1 MPGAARIR
9 ALFEREQ
16 IEGLATDHA
25 TARGAD
31 DLLRGEGWVAAGRV
45 TLEPSGDDLLWAEY
59 PVSRRAP
66 VLTTVSLPGLWAT
79 CSCAATRFPC
89 RHIIALLLSDLNEPL
104 PTDADAPDWLPPAA
118 HGWNLTP
125 AVGETQSAERQAAV
139 VAGMADLRLWLSDL
153 AREGLADLP
162 RRGRAKFLGAAN
174 RLEDAYAVE
183 AARALRETAAIP
195 GSGMDWPERLLPDLG
210 RLALL
215 CESFRRLDALSPGER
230 GDTLAAAGFLSPA
243 TGERVTDTWR
253 ILGQVVEVENR
264 VTHLR
269 SWLRGRATGR
279 WARLDQA
286 IPAGQL
292 QGVCLPTGA
301 LVGGALAFSPSA
313 YPLMA
318 RPVGPLAPVHGETGD
333 PAAHDDIDATHG
345 DIDATHGDIDATM
358 SGWSAALALNPWLR
372 RFPMA
377 IRDVWVEPPLTAGGR
392 WRLRDR
398 AGHVL
403 PLPPQFGHGW
413 SLTALSAGRPMTLFG
428 EWDGALFAP
437 ASVLAGTW
445 RPLSAWKVVV

>member
-45 TLEPSGDDLLWAEY
+45 TLEPSGDELLWAEY

-66 VLTTVSLPGLWAT
+66 VLATVSLPGLWAT

-89 RHIIALLLSDLNEPL
+89 RHIIALLLSDLDQPF
-104 PTDADAPDWLPPAA
+104 PVTIDVRPD
-118 HGWNLTP
+118 LTGLGKP
-125 AVGETQSAERQAAV
+125 VRSEMAQSAERQAVV

-195 GSGMDWPERLLPDLG
+195 GSGTDWPERLLPGLG

-215 CESFRRLDALSPGER
+215 CESFRQLDALSPGER

-253 ILGQVVEVENR
+253 VLGQVVEVENR

-269 SWLRGRATGR
+269 SWLRGRVTGR

-301 LVGGALAFSPSA
+301 LVGGVLAFSPSA

-318 RPVGPLAPVHGETGD
+318 QPAGSLAPVHGETGD
-333 PAAHDDIDATHG
+333 PATHDDIDAV
-345 DIDATHGDIDATM
+345 M

-377 IRDVWVEPPLTAGGR
+377 IRDVWVEPPLAAGGQ

-398 AGHVL
+398 AGHIL

-413 SLTALSAGRPMTLFG
+413 SLLALSAGRPMTLFG

>member
-1 MPGAARIR
+1 MMPGVLGAR

-45 TLEPSGDDLLWAEY
+45 TLEPSGDELLWAEY

-79 CSCAATRFPC
+79 CSCAAVRFPC
-89 RHIIALLLSDLNEPL
+89 RHIIALLLSDLAEPL
-104 PTDADAPDWLPPAA
+104 PVTIDARPD
-118 HGWNLTP
+118 LTGLGKP
-125 AVGETQSAERQAAV
+125 VRSEMTQSAERQAAV

-195 GSGMDWPERLLPDLG
+195 GSGPDWPERLLPSLG

-253 ILGQVVEVENR
+253 VLGQAVEVENR
-264 VTHLR
+264 VIHLR

-279 WARLDQA
+279 WALLDQA

-301 LVGGALAFSPSA
+301 LVGGELAFSPSA

-318 RPVGPLAPVHGETGD
+318 QPVGSLVPVHGETGD
-333 PAAHDDIDATHG
+333 LAAHDDIDAAMT
-345 DIDATHGDIDATM
+345 
-358 SGWSAALALNPWLR
+358 GWSAALALNPWLR
-372 RFPMA
+372 RFPMV
-377 IRDVWVEPPLTAGGR
+377 IRDVWVEPPLAAGGR

-413 SLTALSAGRPMTLFG
+413 NLTALSAGRPMTLFG
-428 EWDGALFAP
+428 EWDGALFVP

>member
-45 TLEPSGDDLLWAEY
+45 TLEPSGDELLWAEY

-79 CSCAATRFPC
+79 CSCAAVRFPC
-89 RHIIALLLSDLNEPL
+89 RHIIALLLSDLDQPF
-104 PTDADAPDWLPPAA
+104 PVTIDVRPDLTGLGKPVRSEMA
-118 HGWNLTP
+118 H
-125 AVGETQSAERQAAV
+125 SAERQAAV

-195 GSGMDWPERLLPDLG
+195 GSGTDWPERLLPGLG

-215 CESFRRLDALSPGER
+215 CESFRRLDALFPGER

-253 ILGQVVEVENR
+253 ILGQTVEVENR

-269 SWLRGRATGR
+269 SWLRGWATGR

-301 LVGGALAFSPSA
+301 LVGGTLAFSPSA

-318 RPVGPLAPVHGETGD
+318 QPAGPLAPVHGETGD
-333 PAAHDDIDATHG
+333 PVAHDDIDAAHG
-345 DIDATHGDIDATM
+345 DIDAVM

-372 RFPMA
+372 CFPMV
-377 IRDVWVEPPLTAGGR
+377 IRDVWVEPPLAAGGR

-398 AGHVL
+398 AGHIL

-428 EWDGALFAP
+428 EWDGALFVP